1 MRKYVL
7 LLGAVGAVL
16 IAFAFTT
23 NTKENDKAGKI
34 TICHYP
40 PGNPDNVHEITI
52 SENAWSAHDSHHGD
66 FIKTD
71 CRPCPCLQDGGEN

>member
-1 MRKYVL
+1 MKKYVL

-23 NTKENDKAGKI
+23 NIKQNDQEDKM

-40 PGNPDNVHEITI
+40 HANQTKVNEITI
-52 SENAWSAHDSHHGD
+52 SKKGWPTHQAHGD
-66 FIKTD
+66 YEKIPGY
-71 CRPCPCLQDGGEN
+71 PCACIIVQDPE